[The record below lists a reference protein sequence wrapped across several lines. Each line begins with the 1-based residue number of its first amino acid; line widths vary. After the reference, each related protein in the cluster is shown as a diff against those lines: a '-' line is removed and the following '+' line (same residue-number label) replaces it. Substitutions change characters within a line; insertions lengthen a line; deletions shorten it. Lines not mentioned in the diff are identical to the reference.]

1 MKRRYFHL
9 LLVAATVVVTG
20 DITSADRRQG
30 IKPGAQPKPALLAS
44 APDHHFRSKIS
55 GTWTTSSSWE
65 SSPDSIAWSNSTLHP
80 THEAAS
86 VSINNGHIIE
96 INTSVTILNT
106 FIHGELTLTTGGR
119 IIIGSGTGTGIM
131 VKNTGQ
137 FRVATSDDYSDA
149 IEIPQLSE
157 PGFYPLH
164 VQLGGTVVIEKPL
177 GENSGKGFETLAAH
191 PGNRWD
197 HRSNFIWNNG
207 LVFPTNVSYFPSSP
221 PGEIPVFTVG
231 PREIPEITSAGV
243 LNINGILNIR
253 TSVHF
258 AATTGERNFRDG
270 ITGNDTLKIAAGS
283 SGVQKIPGSQA
294 VLGGSGLTIA
304 LGKMINFNTP
314 GMTVT
319 VPKDSSVTFLGEGN
333 GIRKAADVRFIINGT
348 ADMTIVNMDNTSGYV
363 EVNGHLKT
371 AAPSGLLGNST
382 ATVTTGDILINEG
395 STVEYNSETDQDI
408 TSSEVLKGS
417 SPYYHIVFSGSGV
430 KIPKSAIKIHNNGSV
445 AITGSPVVDATRFN
459 LGPTDPSNLAAFKM
473 DGGRLILGT
482 LGPTGSGTQP
492 LMKGDYDITGGV
504 IEFTNNSATPQ
515 TIRKNNYYNI
525 EITGRNVKNSNGNIG
540 IREGGSFVIML
551 GGIFTSA
558 SGNASIVG
566 VGEGASKRFEI
577 KDGGLLRTL
586 VVEGFYGP
594 PNGTSPSASVQ
605 TSIPNIILH
614 PGSIVEYA
622 RKGTRGDEDEMPSS
636 AEQKISSHP
645 DLYEYQHLTL
655 SGDGTKTAPPSD
667 LVIKGDFIRTGEAV
681 FIHNDGKVIFNGK
694 EIQKVDADNSLFFDL
709 ENRNSNTLKI
719 ESDLRIHH
727 SLMLSEHSKLHLNT
741 GDIVI
746 VSDTERTAR
755 IDQIPDNAT
764 ITYEETGGRF
774 VVERYIPKHSKAWQL
789 LSVPTKGSTIKQTW
803 QDNQTINSQRG
814 VLITGPGYTSTDTK
828 GFDGYSPSPSMK
840 YLNPVTGLFKAIATT
855 DNLINDHT
863 AYFLFVR
870 GDRSVDGKMNVIPT
884 GVTLYTRGKLFSPG
898 TEAPEEI
905 SIPANQWTMVGNP
918 YASAVDFEKLNFAT
932 GVLPG
937 YYIWDAQL
945 TNPTYSEYGLG
956 GYRHI
961 TQLGDG
967 AYTAVPDGGNYPS
980 VSTPMIQSGQAF
992 FVFSSSE
999 NTLRFAE
1006 GAKAIESIN
1015 VFRKM
1020 PRNEALSGIRTNL
1033 YTKKNNDT
1041 ILLDGTLHL
1050 FNEEYT
1056 EDIDQFDAPKIFN
1069 GGENIAVHASPNH
1082 LIVERRPYPNET
1094 DTLYYALTGMNKRN
1108 YLLHFSFFGNIFEEQ
1123 KVYLNDSYQQISTHL
1138 AGKNNEVNFEVDGN
1152 PASSGPDRFYLTF
1165 QKVVHPFSFHNE
1177 KVAVAKNAIIISWQ
1191 STNETAVKAYHVE
1204 YSYDGY
1210 YFMALQSI
1218 ASGKMKE
1225 SAYQAI
1231 HNNPDAGII
1240 HHRIKAIM
1248 ENGDTVYSKLLTST
1262 YQEQLPLITTYPNP
1276 AKEFLF
1282 VNLHSP
1288 QGGKYRIRLLNS
1300 EGRVIL
1306 AKTVHHQGFPMK
1318 TKVDVSHLQDG
1329 IYEVQLINPDGT
1341 IESRRIVIE

>member
-9 LLVAATVVVTG
+9 LLVAATVVVIG
-20 DITSADRRQG
+20 DVTSADHRRG
-30 IKPGAQPKPALLAS
+30 IKSGTQPQPALLAS

-55 GTWTTSSSWE
+55 GAWTNSSNWE

-86 VSINNGHIIE
+86 ITINDGHTVE
-96 INTSVTILNT
+96 INTAVSVVNT
-106 FIHGELTLTTGGR
+106 SIYGELTLTTGGR
-119 IIIGSGTGTGIM
+119 IKIGSGNGTGIT
-131 VKNTGQ
+131 VKNTGR

-157 PGFYPLH
+157 PGFYPVH
-164 VQLGGTVVIEKPL
+164 VQSGGTVVIEKPS
-177 GENSGKGFETLAAH
+177 GENSGKGFEILATL

-197 HRSNFIWNNG
+197 HRSVFIWNNG
-207 LVFPTNVSYFPSSP
+207 LSFATSGTTYFPTAIASVVPIFVVSTPVGITASP
-221 PGEIPVFTVG
+221 NPTTIN
-231 PREIPEITSAGV
+231 GV
-243 LNINGILNIR
+243 L
-253 TSVHF
+253 
-258 AATTGERNFRDG
+258 A
-270 ITGNDTLKIAAGS
+270 
-283 SGVQKIPGSQA
+283 VQASLS
-294 VLGGSGLTIA
+294 LGGSGDKHFRNGITGMDTLRQSSASGGRFIINGENA
-304 LGKMINFNTP
+304 ILGGNGLQIDLRTGTP
-314 GMTVT
+314 MYFEHSLE
-319 VPKDSSVTFLGEGN
+319 VPKDSSVNITGANIQNKSGTFTVNGTFDITDNQITNN
-333 GIRKAADVRFIINGT
+333 GIVKVGATGRFRSKNRGN
-348 ADMTIVNMDNTSGYV
+348 VNWSLISV
-363 EVNGHLKT
+363 
-371 AAPSGLLGNST
+371 PSG
-382 ATVTTGDILINEG
+382 TVVLEQG
-395 STVEYNSETDQDI
+395 STIEMYA
-408 TSSEVLKGS
+408 TSDTQYFKKRDDFTHL
-417 SPYYHIVFSGSGV
+417 IFSGSG
-430 KIPKSAIKIHNNGSV
+430 IKKPSSKFSTDNGSISINGEATLDCTTARV
-445 AITGSPVVDATRFN
+445 GETSVTGQVTN
-459 LGPTDPSNLAAFKM
+459 LTM
-473 DGGRLILGT
+473 TGGRLLTGT
-482 LGPTGSGTQP
+482 TGTSPAMEGTYN
-492 LMKGDYDITGGV
+492 LTGGV
-504 IEFTNNSATPQ
+504 IDFTNNSATPQ

-525 EITGRNVKNSNGNIG
+525 EITGTNVKNSNGNIS
-540 IREGGSFVIML
+540 IREGGSFVIMP

-566 VGEGASKRFEI
+566 AGEGTSKHFEI

-586 VVEGFYGP
+586 AVEGFYGP
-594 PNGTSPSASVQ
+594 PNGTNPSASVQ
-605 TSIPNIILH
+605 TSIPIIILH

-645 DLYEYQHLTL
+645 HLYEYQHLTL
-655 SGDGTKTAPPSD
+655 SGDGKKTAPASD
-667 LVIKGDFIRTGEAV
+667 LVIKGDFRRTDDAA
-681 FIHNDGKVIFNGK
+681 FIHNNGKLIFNGN
-694 EIQKVDADNSLFFDL
+694 EIQKVDAGNSLFFVI

-727 SLMLSEHSKLHLNT
+727 SLKLSEQSKLHLNT

-755 IDQIPDNAT
+755 IAPIPDNAT

-814 VLITGPGYTSTDTK
+814 VLITGPGYTPTDTK
-828 GFDGYSPSPSMK
+828 GFDGHSPSPSMK
-840 YLNPVTGLFKAIATT
+840 YLNPATGLFKAIATT

-905 SIPANQWTMVGNP
+905 SISANRWTMVGNP
-918 YASAVDFEKLNFAT
+918 YASAVDFEKLSFAG

-937 YYIWDAQL
+937 YYIWDPQL

-980 VSTPMIQSGQAF
+980 VGAPMIQSGQAF
-992 FVFSSSE
+992 FVYSSSE

-1006 GAKAIESIN
+1006 SAKTTESIN

-1020 PRNEALSGIRTNL
+1020 PRNEAFSGIRTNL

-1050 FNEEYT
+1050 FSEEYA
-1056 EDIDQFDAPKIFN
+1056 EDIDQYDVPKLFN
-1069 GGENIAVHASPNH
+1069 SGENIALRASPNH
-1082 LIVERRPYPNET
+1082 LIVERRPYPTET
-1094 DTLYYALTGMNKRN
+1094 DTLYYSLTGTNKRN
-1108 YLLHFSFFGNIFEEQ
+1108 YLLHFSFYGNIFEEQ
-1123 KVYLNDSYQQISTHL
+1123 KVYLNDSYRQISTHL
-1138 AGKNNEVNFEVDGN
+1138 AGKNDEVNFEVDGN
-1152 PASSGPDRFYLTF
+1152 PASSGPGRFYLTF

-1177 KVAVAKNAIIISWQ
+1177 KVTVAKNAIIISWQ
-1191 STNETAVKAYHVE
+1191 STNEAAVKEYHVE

-1210 YFMALQSI
+1210 YFMVLQSI
-1218 ASGKMKE
+1218 ALSKMKE
-1225 SAYQAI
+1225 SAYQTI

-1262 YQEQLPLITTYPNP
+1262 YQERLPLITTYPNP

-1300 EGRVIL
+1300 EGRVTM